1 MLEKTL
7 ERPLDIR
14 EIKPVNLKGNEP
26 WIFIGRTDVEA
37 PKLWPCEELALM
49 WRANSLEKTLML
61 TKIEGRRRRGW
72 QRMRWLDSIT
82 DSLEMSL
89 SKLWE
94 IVKDREAWCAAVH
107 GVAKSEGHDLGT
119 EQQQQILWCSNYLG
133 FCCKN
138 YYVSWLLPYLFGAVP
153 QRDVRGLSPQKF
165 HQINKN
171 LNF

>member
-1 MLEKTL
+1 MSGFLLTNSNLVITETEAPILGPPDTKSWLIGKKTL
-7 ERPLDIR
+7 RL
-14 EIKPVNLKGNEP
+14 G
-26 WIFIGRTDVEA
+26 
-37 PKLWPCEELALM
+37 
-49 WRANSLEKTLML
+49 
-61 TKIEGRRRRGW
+61 KIEGKRRREW
-72 QRMRWLDSIT
+72 QKMGWLDGIT
-82 DSLEMSL
+82 NSMGMSL
-89 SKLWE
+89 SKFQE